1 MSTRSITQIK
11 KTLDDAQ
18 ALQPE
23 LSKLNSPSQTAIY
36 NLWKYITAV
45 AIWVHETLLDLFKTE
60 IETTISK
67 APVGTES
74 WVQKKCFDFQYDST
88 SPQIVQLVDFV
99 PNYNPIDDT
108 KKIITRCSV
117 KTLPNKIVTVKLAKA
132 EPPVP
137 LTTPELNS
145 IQGYLDDISFAG
157 VQYLTTSTSPDYLYL
172 NAEVFYNGQ
181 YAAIISAT
189 TISAINTYLSS
200 IPFDGQ
206 VRIASLEDAIQ
217 AVGGVTDI
225 VIKDLALR
233 ANTVPFSGAT
243 YIVQNK
249 TTVFNKYGLNSGY
262 VIPEVSPNALAVSLT
277 FTTE

>member
-1 MSTRSITQIK
+1 MSRTINQIK
-11 KTLDDAQ
+11 QTLDDAQ

-23 LSKLNSPSQTAIY
+23 LSALNSPSQTSIY

-45 AIWVHETLLDLFKTE
+45 AIWIHESLLDLFKAE

-74 WVQKKCFDFQYDST
+74 WVTQKCFDFQYDST
-88 SPQIVQLVDFV
+88 TPQIVQMVDFV
-99 PNYNPIDDT
+99 PNYDPIDDT

-117 KTLPNKIVTVKLAKA
+117 KTLPNKIVTVKLAKE

-157 VQYLTTSTSPDYLYL
+157 VQYNTTSTSPDYLYL
-172 NAEVFYNGQ
+172 NAEIFYNGQ

-189 TISAINTYLSS
+189 TITAINNYLST

-217 AVGGVTDI
+217 AVGGVTDL
-225 VIKDLALR
+225 VISDLALR
-233 ANTVPFSGAT
+233 ANAVPFSGAT
-243 YIVQNK
+243 YMVQNK
-249 TTVFNKYGLNSGY
+249 TTVYNKYGLSSGY
-262 VIPEVSPNALAVSLT
+262 VVPELTPNDLSVSLT